1 MLFVPSLRP
10 VFFLFFNVVA
20 ICWLGVSLDRTMPKS
35 RRLAIMYLF
44 CVGLFYFAA
53 GIAGSSPVRSTSSV
67 AYFLLADSAVFP
79 AAALVHAITSHAN
92 SYPGSL
98 YEVTENLHLLSVVV
112 TYCGVA
118 AIAAAVAMTKKLKIG
133 YFVWLGLTTVSS
145 FASPVVFGHG
155 CASTSGSHR
164 QSVLGVHLDNVVCLG
179 YWAARSGAD
188 VGPRVVAG
196 T

>member
-145 FASPVVFGHG
+145 FASLWCLAMDALQRVGPTDSQCWAFIWT
-155 CASTSGSHR
+155 TSY
-164 QSVLGVHLDNVVCLG
+164 VLG